1 MDLAA
6 DTRLR
11 AIASL
16 AMDAQHPDT
25 LLITLTGKD
34 RPGVTSSVFSTLAL
48 AGVEVIDLEQI
59 ILRRRL
65 ILGLLVTAPRDWKKL
80 AAALEATAAGLGMSV
95 EIERGSGDNRSRR
108 EGRSHVTVIGTPLR
122 ASAMAAIAG
131 RIADTGGNID
141 RIERMARYPVTAI
154 DLFVSGADPEHLRTL
169 LAAEAAQQGVD
180 IAVQPATMMRRGM
193 RLIVLDV
200 DSTLIQGEVIEM
212 LAAHAGHEPEV
223 ARITELAM
231 RGEIDFEESL
241 RRRVRLLA
249 GLEESVLDT
258 VYGDIVVA
266 PGARTMVRTLRRLG
280 YRFAIVSGG
289 FSQITDRLAE
299 DLGIHFS
306 RANELEIVDGRLT
319 GEIVGAVVDRAG
331 KAAALREF
339 AEEVGVSQDATIA
352 IGDGANDLDMLN
364 AAGLGIAFNAR
375 PVVQQA
381 ADTSV
386 NVPYLDAILY
396 LLGISREEVEAA
408 DAQAGFVT
416 PAPPV

>member
-1 MDLAA
+1 MDLATDRGRA
-6 DTRLR
+6 

-16 AMDAQHPDT
+16 AMSAHPDDT

-34 RPGVTSSVFSTLAL
+34 RPGVTSSIFATLAD
-48 AGVEVIDLEQI
+48 AGVEVVDVEQI

-65 ILGLLVTAPRDWKKL
+65 ILGVLVTAPRDAKKL
-80 AAALEATAAGLGMSV
+80 AAAVEATAEGLGMSV
-95 EIERGSGDNRSRR
+95 EIERGTGDNRSRR
-108 EGRSHVTVIGTPLR
+108 GGRSHVTVIGTPLR
-122 ASAMAAIAG
+122 AAAMAAIAG

-154 DLFVSGADPEHLRTL
+154 DLFVSGADPDRLRAL
-169 LAAEAAQQGVD
+169 LAAEAAVQGIDV
-180 IAVQPATMMRRGM
+180 AVQPATMMRRGM

-223 ARITELAM
+223 ARITEQAM

-249 GLEESVLDT
+249 GLDEAVLDQ
-258 VYGDIVVA
+258 VYDDIVVA

-289 FSQITDRLAE
+289 FSQITDRLAT
-299 DLGIHFS
+299 DLGIHFA

-319 GEIVGAVVDRAG
+319 GEILGDVVDRAG

-339 AEEVGVSQDATIA
+339 AEKVGVGQDATIA

-375 PVVQQA
+375 PVVQEA
-381 ADTSV
+381 ADTAV

-408 DAQAGFVT
+408 DAEAGFVT